1 MKSKLNFELKVTDES
16 EQLIGKIS
24 AFNLEGLQE
33 QMHKIEKVAEDNAYA
48 CDICGEYNNIKN
60 LIEVSEN
67 RHICTDCNEAEPL
80 PTQQDLE

>member
-16 EQLIGKIS
+16 EQIIGKIS

-33 QMHKIEKVAEDNAYA
+33 QIHKIEKVVEDNNYV
-48 CDICGEYNNIKN
+48 CNICGEYNNIKN

-67 RHICTDCNEAEPL
+67 RHICVDCNEAKPL